1 MFLFLACAFLIASG
15 MAQTVNSSNNSTP
28 IKVACIGNS
37 ITYGSGISD
46 RPRDSYPSQ
55 LARMLGEKWE
65 VRNFGVGGRTLLKK
79 GDFPFWNEEAYAQ
92 AKAFLPDVVIIK
104 LGTNDTKPQNWKFK
118 DEFETDY
125 KKLIASFQSLE
136 SKPRIFICHPVPVIG
151 NGAWGINEA
160 GIQEQM
166 PILDKLAKEMSV
178 GIIDMYAALKDK
190 PELIPDKVHPNAE
203 GAAEMAKAAHAVL
216 TGKK

>member
-1 MFLFLACAFLIASG
+1 MKYFSLLTIWIVFSLSMF
-15 MAQTVNSSNNSTP
+15 AQPVDPSKYSAP

-55 LARMLGEKWE
+55 LARILGDKWE

-104 LGTNDTKPQNWKFK
+104 LGINDTKPQNWKYSG
-118 DEFETDY
+118 EFLPDFRSMVKELKALSSNPEIY
-125 KKLIASFQSLE
+125 LCK
-136 SKPRIFICHPVPVIG
+136 PVPAYG
-151 NGAWGINEA
+151 NRWGINDSIIVHGVIPPE
-160 GIQEQM
+160 ENTYF
-166 PILDKLAKEMSV
+166 LANKYIRLGGPRLFTPTRS
-178 GIIDMYAALKDK
+178 GDK
-190 PELIPDKVHPNAE
+190 P
-203 GAAEMAKAAHAVL
+203 
-216 TGKK
+216 